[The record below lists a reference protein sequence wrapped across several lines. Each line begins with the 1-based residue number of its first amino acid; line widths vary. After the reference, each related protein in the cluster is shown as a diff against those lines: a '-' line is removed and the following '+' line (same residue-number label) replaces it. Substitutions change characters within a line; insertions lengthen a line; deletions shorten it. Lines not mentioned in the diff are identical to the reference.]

1 MASSSPSAWDVLN
14 LAPHVSASASVL
26 RQFARTADVHLLP
39 AVETLVAAACYT
51 RRAGREKLV
60 PMVKLLQVAICSF
73 ESCPSRLLID
83 GLHFPC
89 ILGLQVTLIYTAVL
103 AKASD
108 KENNIDTKELMR
120 SLWLLRSRVTWADC
134 KVDAP
139 DVDGTTPLIAACS
152 PPHTQH
158 HKKTNLVQCLLDLG
172 CVMATY
178 NVCIDRL

>member
-1 MASSSPSAWDVLN
+1 MGCVEFSATRERVCIG
-14 LAPHVSASASVL
+14 A
-26 RQFARTADVHLLP
+26 P
-39 AVETLVAAACYT
+39 AVCSNSRCAFTSCGRNLGSGSLLHAQGRKGKACSNGKDLVA
-51 RRAGREKLV
+51 K
-60 PMVKLLQVAICSF
+60 VAICSF

-152 PPHTQH
+152 SPHTQH

-172 CVMATY
+172 
-178 NVCIDRL
+178 